1 MSNVWTSVASSL
13 PRRQTRAS
21 PLLQLFNGYAKSQ
34 SIRSFAQWSFACHG
48 YRQAPGSNVASHSN
62 KAAFSTTPCVAKKGI
77 AKASGRTPPS
87 TQAKANKTK
96 GADNSAAARLQP
108 APTVASHTEGLPPQ
122 SEGNQLT
129 WRDYDPE
136 GGMPLPGGD
145 LLEPQINA
153 IFGDKDM
160 DVDTGNYI
168 LNVMHWRRQS
178 GALIDVGLKFSGEI
192 KVTREQALKALE
204 YVRSQLPDV
213 DEVGNGAEWAKEEE
227 ERLRQELQARA
238 VKLRLLKPSEEDA
251 TEEDY
256 QDIEES
262 QQGTEAGRQKTGY
275 SVLQATRKA
284 NETEYEIFKREQEE
298 ARKQAEL
305 NAVAA
310 QRGPLELLGGVQP
323 GLFGTGNAFQA
334 ARKGP
339 FGITI
344 RPPSP
349 QAFLERPR
357 QQAFLERPREKPA
370 YIKYYEEKA
379 MIIKENVVPQM
390 STIARLGPSFLVLLL
405 VLAGCWY
412 LHQNYTP
419 PPTPARLWPDTP
431 PAVATLWGVTGLL
444 VATFFLGRLP
454 PLWRT
459 YNKYMASS
467 PSYPYALSLIGA
479 CFRHDQFWHLAS
491 NVITLWLFGLFLH
504 EEVGRGTFLAIY
516 LASGVTGIFTSLV
529 YHVLRKQW
537 MVYVIGASSSVMGV
551 TAAICTLKPTGSIEV
566 FGYKIPVYAWMYL
579 ALIGVTETA
588 AAFRALKTTMDHAG
602 HVGGMISGGAAAFAL
617 RYHAA
622 QNRLAGEQNVVQMVQ
637 KDAKE
642 VAGEL
647 KREAKEADLI

>member
-1 MSNVWTSVASSL
+1 
-13 PRRQTRAS
+13 
-21 PLLQLFNGYAKSQ
+21 
-34 SIRSFAQWSFACHG
+34 
-48 YRQAPGSNVASHSN
+48 
-62 KAAFSTTPCVAKKGI
+62 
-77 AKASGRTPPS
+77 
-87 TQAKANKTK
+87 
-96 GADNSAAARLQP
+96 
-108 APTVASHTEGLPPQ
+108 
-122 SEGNQLT
+122 
-129 WRDYDPE
+129 
-136 GGMPLPGGD
+136 MPLPGGD
-145 LLEPQINA
+145 LLEPEINA
-153 IFGDKDM
+153 IFGGKDV

-192 KVTREQALKALE
+192 KVTKEQALRALE

-213 DEVGNGAEWAKEEE
+213 DEAGNGAEWAKEEE

-238 VKLRLLKPSEEDA
+238 VKLRLYKANEEDVA
-251 TEEDY
+251 AEDEY
-256 QDIEES
+256 EDIEES
-262 QQGTEAGRQKTGY
+262 QQGTEFGRQKTGH

-284 NETEYEIFKREQEE
+284 NEMEYEIFKREKEE

-305 NAVAA
+305 NAAAA
-310 QRGPLELLGGVQP
+310 QRGPVELLGGVQP
-323 GLFGTGNAFQA
+323 GL
-334 ARKGP
+334 
-339 FGITI
+339 
-344 RPPSP
+344 
-349 QAFLERPR
+349 PR

-379 MIIKENVVPQM
+379 TIIKENVVPRM

-412 LHQNYTP
+412 LDQNYTP

-459 YNKYMASS
+459 FNKYMTCA
-467 PSYPYALSLIGA
+467 PAYPYALSLIGA
-479 CFRHDQFWHLAS
+479 CFRHDQFWHLTS

-516 LASGVTGIFTSLV
+516 LASGVTGTFTSLV
-529 YHVLRKQW
+529 YNVVRKQW
-537 MVYVIGASSSVMGV
+537 TVYVLGASNSVLGV
-551 TAAICTLKPTGSIEV
+551 TAAICTLRPTGSIEI

-588 AAFRALKTTMDHAG
+588 AAFKALKTTIDHAG
-602 HVGGMISGGAAAFAL
+602 HVGGMLFGGAAAFAL
-617 RYHAA
+617 RYYAA
-622 QNRLAGEQNVVQMVQ
+622 QNRSGGEQNVSQMVQ

-642 VAGEL
+642 IADEL
-647 KREAKEADLI
+647 KREAKEADLV